1 MKESCHAA
9 LAYEMQKIE
18 SSFVFDKV
26 CPRII
31 EEIGCHFCT
40 VHDSII
46 VPADCAEYVRYIM
59 DEELLNQDIP
69 THTDIEYEYEYEAA
83 LPSNPDQCFINELD
97 ERSCQP
103 VDFNAA

>member
-1 MKESCHAA
+1 
-9 LAYEMQKIE
+9 
-18 SSFVFDKV
+18 
-26 CPRII
+26 
-31 EEIGCHFCT
+31 
-40 VHDSII
+40 
-46 VPADCAEYVRYIM
+46 M